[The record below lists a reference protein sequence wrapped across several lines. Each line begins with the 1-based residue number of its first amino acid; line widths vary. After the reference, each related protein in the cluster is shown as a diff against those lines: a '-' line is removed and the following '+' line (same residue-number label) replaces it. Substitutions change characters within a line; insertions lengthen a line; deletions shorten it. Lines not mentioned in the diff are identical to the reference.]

1 MSLTC
6 TEIHR
11 TGKGLYG
18 KYLPKSLLNLAM
30 INALEKLE
38 IKKKKAENLWNEPIL
53 RESPTHLLSF
63 AADVLKYKSFLLR
76 DISGTSQDHLPLV
89 HFKASG

>member
-1 MSLTC
+1 MSLAC
-6 TEIHR
+6 IEIHR
-11 TGKGLYG
+11 TVKGLYG

-38 IKKKKAENLWNEPIL
+38 IKKKAENLWNEPIL